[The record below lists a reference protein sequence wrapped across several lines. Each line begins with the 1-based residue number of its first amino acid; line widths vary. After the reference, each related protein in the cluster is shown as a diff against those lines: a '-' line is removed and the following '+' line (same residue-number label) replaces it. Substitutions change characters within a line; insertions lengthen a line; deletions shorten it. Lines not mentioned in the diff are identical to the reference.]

1 MGLTKYILE
10 NSKKIVIP
18 ITPPFFLNI
27 CGLSFFSLSLKI
39 TKCKIPKFCESQGT
53 GIHRLS
59 YICLIH
65 PSV

>member
-27 CGLSFFSLSLKI
+27 CVLSFFFSLSKDHKVQNTKI
-39 TKCKIPKFCESQGT
+39 
-53 GIHRLS
+53 L
-59 YICLIH
+59 
-65 PSV
+65 